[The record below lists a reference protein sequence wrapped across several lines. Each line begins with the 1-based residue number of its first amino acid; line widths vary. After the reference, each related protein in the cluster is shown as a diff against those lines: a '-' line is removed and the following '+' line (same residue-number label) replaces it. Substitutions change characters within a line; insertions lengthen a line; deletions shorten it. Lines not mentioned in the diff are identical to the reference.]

1 MAWGL
6 LLSYFCIKCGNN
18 MWVPSCHL
26 VGRKHTAF
34 AYEVM
39 FGIANLGYFL
49 TPQYSQWAEEVFLPF
64 LANGIV
70 GRGVWGVPSILRL
83 GVLPAGKG
91 WRKGERLFGA
101 EEVHWGYLSP
111 VFGKEKKK
119 ARTHRS
125 WLSELLRGGS
135 WRCLQWERSPRR
147 ALAQGDSLAFLCW
160 ESRSRLCLKKKQKCT
175 WAVLRNVR

>member
-1 MAWGL
+1 
-6 LLSYFCIKCGNN
+6 

-101 EEVHWGYLSP
+101 
-111 VFGKEKKK
+111 
-119 ARTHRS
+119 
-125 WLSELLRGGS
+125 
-135 WRCLQWERSPRR
+135 
-147 ALAQGDSLAFLCW
+147 
-160 ESRSRLCLKKKQKCT
+160 
-175 WAVLRNVR
+175 